1 MVEILLPDQK
11 VFNANVSEISKRIDR
26 ISESNTMAK
35 LLHANFQNWLTN
47 SSMDPVKLT
56 QELDSNKDGI
66 ISGDEFAELLGKMT
80 GERPPEWVVEL
91 VFSFVKADVNRGIPI
106 SDWMAFLAASGLDVP
121 EDLFTAP
128 VIITGSLLIDSPR
141 VVSGQGISITAS
153 FNEPVDAYEIR
164 VVNVERGD
172 SESFTTLQAEMDAPI
187 LDEFLLESDEAG
199 EFRVELL
206 HMGIRLDEGSF
217 HVEPAPEPET
227 PDEIEHE
234 EEMVDDEPV
243 GAPPP
248 SNLGFQE
255 LVDVLQAARLRSDTQ
270 HIIEQEGRH
279 DVQFTILASARTLL
293 GEGRYRNG
301 STLTCLSEEGTK
313 FELMMVADEREF
325 VVNEVHH
332 ASVAPHSWSLA
343 LRQLVCREV

>member
-1 MVEILLPDQK
+1 MVEILLPEK
-11 VFNANVSEISKRIDR
+11 EVFNANVSEVSKRIDR

-35 LLHANFQNWLTN
+35 LLHANFKNWLTS
-47 SSMDPVKLT
+47 SSMSPVKLT
-56 QELDSNKDGI
+56 QDLDADKNGM

-91 VFSFVKADVNRGIPI
+91 VFSFVKADVNRGMRIT
-106 SDWMAFLAASGLDVP
+106 DWMAFLAASGLDVP
-121 EDLFTAP
+121 DELFTTP

-141 VVSGQGISITAS
+141 VVSGQGITITAS

-164 VVNVERGD
+164 VVNVDQGH
-172 SESFTTLQAEMDAPI
+172 SESFTTLQAEMDAPV

-206 HMGIRLDEGSF
+206 HMGIRLDEGGF

-227 PDEIEHE
+227 PEEMEHE

-243 GAPPP
+243 VAPPP
-248 SNLGFQE
+248 SNIGFQE
-255 LVDVLQAARLRSDTQ
+255 LVDVLQAARLRSETQ

-279 DVQFTILASARTLL
+279 EVQFTVLGSARTLL

-301 STLTCLSEEGTK
+301 STLTCLSKEGTK

-325 VVNEVHH
+325 AVNDVHH

-343 LRQLVCREV
+343 LQHLVCREV

>member
-164 VVNVERGD
+164 VVNV
-172 SESFTTLQAEMDAPI
+172 
-187 LDEFLLESDEAG
+187 
-199 EFRVELL
+199 
-206 HMGIRLDEGSF
+206 
-217 HVEPAPEPET
+217 
-227 PDEIEHE
+227 
-234 EEMVDDEPV
+234 
-243 GAPPP
+243 
-248 SNLGFQE
+248 
-255 LVDVLQAARLRSDTQ
+255 
-270 HIIEQEGRH
+270 
-279 DVQFTILASARTLL
+279 
-293 GEGRYRNG
+293 
-301 STLTCLSEEGTK
+301 
-313 FELMMVADEREF
+313 
-325 VVNEVHH
+325 
-332 ASVAPHSWSLA
+332 
-343 LRQLVCREV
+343 